1 MLGEDKETAV
11 AKGIKKATGRVRK
24 AAIFFLGALVAGAL
38 ATPARAVQQD
48 AWLPGALDQ
57 RQPSGQQGTNQPS
70 TTNQAPQNSSDSA
83 AQDPQQSAEPQTAT
97 PASRQQGTTQTA
109 GEPATAQPS
118 PSKQAPQDTSHSQLS
133 AKEQESLKQQAEKG
147 TSKDRI
153 LWTLPNF
160 LTVEDAGNIPALT
173 AAQKFKVVGRS
184 LIDPSEFV
192 LIGFVAGLGQAS
204 DSNPSY
210 GQGAQGY
217 AKRYGTS
224 YADNAVENFMA
235 SAVLPSVLHQDP
247 RYYQLGRGGFWRR
260 TIHAVSRVVITQS
273 DAGQRQFNYSEVFG
287 AGMAAAI
294 STYSYHPESERSFGN
309 VAGVWSTQIGWDVA
323 TYMIKEFW
331 PDLRKKHHK
340 DTQEKTPSLP
350 VV

>member
-1 MLGEDKETAV
+1 MIGDGNETVV
-11 AKGIKKATGRVRK
+11 AIRIKKTTGQVRR
-24 AAIFFLGALVAGAL
+24 AAIFFLGALIAGTL
-38 ATPARAVQQD
+38 ATPARASRASDQQ
-48 AWLPGALDQ
+48 
-57 RQPSGQQGTNQPS
+57 
-70 TTNQAPQNSSDSA
+70 QAPE
-83 AQDPQQSAEPQTAT
+83 QQS
-97 PASRQQGTTQTA
+97 TTQTSEQQVPA
-109 GEPATAQPS
+109 TQTSAQPATTQPSKQEATNQQATAQPS
-118 PSKQAPQDTSHSQLS
+118 GSKPAQQDTSHSQLS
-133 AKEQESLKQQAEKG
+133 AKEQESLQHQTEKG

-160 LTVEDAGNIPALT
+160 LTVEDAANIPPLT
-173 AAQKFKVVGRS
+173 AGQKFKVVGRS

-192 LIGFVAGLGQAS
+192 LVGFVAGLGQAS

-247 RYYQLGRGGFWRR
+247 RYYQLGHGGFWRR
-260 TIHAVSRVVITQS
+260 VEHAVTRVVITRS
-273 DAGQRQFNYSEVFG
+273 DAGQTQFNYSEVFG

-323 TYMIKEFW
+323 TYMVKEFW

-340 DTQEKTPSLP
+340 TT
-350 VV
+350 

>member
-1 MLGEDKETAV
+1 MIGNGKETAV
-11 AKGIKKATGRVRK
+11 AKASKKTTRRVSRAT
-24 AAIFFLGALVAGAL
+24 IFFLALGMGML
-38 ATPARAVQQD
+38 APLGRASRTSDQQE
-48 AWLPGALDQ
+48 ASQHQASE
-57 RQPSGQQGTNQPS
+57 RQS
-70 TTNQAPQNSSDSA
+70 TT
-83 AQDPQQSAEPQTAT
+83 QT
-97 PASRQQGTTQTA
+97 PDQPGTTQPS
-109 GEPATAQPS
+109 EPQVTVQAS
-118 PSKQAPQDTSHSQLS
+118 PAERGPQDTSHSQLS
-133 AKEQESLKQQAEKG
+133 AKERENLQHQTEKG

-160 LTVEDAGNIPALT
+160 LTVENADNIPPLT
-173 AAQKFKVVGRS
+173 AGQKFKVVGRS

-224 YADNAVENFMA
+224 YADNAVENFMS
-235 SAVLPSVLHQDP
+235 SAVLPSMLHQDP

-260 TIHAVSRVVITQS
+260 VGHAVGRVVITRS

-294 STYSYHPESERSFGN
+294 STYSYHPESERRLGN
-309 VAGVWSTQIGWDVA
+309 VAGVWTTQIGWDVA
-323 TYMIKEFW
+323 TYLIKEFW
-331 PDLRKKHHK
+331 PDLRKKHRK
-340 DTQEKTPSLP
+340 DS
-350 VV
+350 

>member
-1 MLGEDKETAV
+1 MSD
-11 AKGIKKATGRVRK
+11 AKDE
-24 AAIFFLGALVAGAL
+24 
-38 ATPARAVQQD
+38 PQS
-48 AWLPGALDQ
+48 
-57 RQPSGQQGTNQPS
+57 SGPQATNQPS
-70 TTNQAPQNSSDSA
+70 ATNQVQQNSSDSG
-83 AQDPQQSAEPQTAT
+83 AQGPQQSAEQQTI
-97 PASRQQGTTQTA
+97 TQTSGQA
-109 GEPATAQPS
+109 GTAQAADKTAKALPS
-118 PSKQAPQDTSHSQLS
+118 ESKQGPQDTSHSQLS
-133 AKEQESLKQQAEKG
+133 AKEQENIQHETEKG

-160 LTVEDAGNIPALT
+160 LTVENADNIPPLT
-173 AAQKFKVVGRS
+173 AGQKFKVVGRS

-235 SAVLPSVLHQDP
+235 SAVLPSLLHQDP

-260 TIHAVSRVVITQS
+260 VEHAVGRVVITRS
-273 DAGQRQFNYSEVFG
+273 DWGQRQFNYSEVFG

-294 STYSYHPESERSFGN
+294 STYSYHPQSERSFGN
-309 VAGVWSTQIGWDVA
+309 VAGVWATQIGWDVA
-323 TYMIKEFW
+323 TYMVKEFW
-331 PDLRKKHHK
+331 PDLRKRHRK
-340 DTQEKTPSLP
+340 DT
-350 VV
+350 

>member
-1 MLGEDKETAV
+1 MIGDGNETVV
-11 AKGIKKATGRVRK
+11 AIRIKKTTGQVRR
-24 AAIFFLGALVAGAL
+24 AAIFFLGALIAGTL
-38 ATPARAVQQD
+38 ATPARASRASDQQQ
-48 AWLPGALDQ
+48 APEQ
-57 RQPSGQQGTNQPS
+57 QSTTQTSGQQVPATQTSAQPATTQPSKQEATNQ
-70 TTNQAPQNSSDSA
+70 Q
-83 AQDPQQSAEPQTAT
+83 
-97 PASRQQGTTQTA
+97 
-109 GEPATAQPS
+109 ATAQPS
-118 PSKQAPQDTSHSQLS
+118 GSKPAQQDTSHSQLS
-133 AKEQESLKQQAEKG
+133 AKEQESLQHQTEKG

-160 LTVEDAGNIPALT
+160 LTVEDAANIPPLT
-173 AAQKFKVVGRS
+173 AGQKFKVVGRS

-192 LIGFVAGLGQAS
+192 LVGFVAGLGQAS

-247 RYYQLGRGGFWRR
+247 RYYQLGHGGFWRR
-260 TIHAVSRVVITQS
+260 VEHAVTRVVITRS
-273 DAGQRQFNYSEVFG
+273 DAGQTQFNYSEVFG

-323 TYMIKEFW
+323 TYMVKEFW

-340 DTQEKTPSLP
+340 TT
-350 VV
+350 